1 MIRCL
6 LFNPFTP
13 EEVLENVISEY
24 ITMDDPGEDT
34 AKNKLVEVTLNHVN
48 CAFNEI
54 INSLVGSV
62 QSSRTARLVSL
73 LSERKLFLG

>member
-1 MIRCL
+1 VIRCL

-34 AKNKLVEVTLNHVN
+34 AKNKLVEVTLNH
-48 CAFNEI
+48 
-54 INSLVGSV
+54 
-62 QSSRTARLVSL
+62 L
-73 LSERKLFLG
+73 L